1 MVAYYPVMLDLN
13 GKRCVVVGGGAV
25 AERKV
30 RGLLAAGANELIVV
44 SPQATS
50 GLEQLSAE
58 GSILLKC
65 REYLESD
72 LFGAAIVFA
81 ATPIRSVNDAI
92 ATACRA
98 AAIWVNVADLAEQG
112 DFVTPAAVRRGELLI
127 AITTGGASPAL
138 TARMKRELEALYG
151 EDFAG
156 RLALLRE
163 LRERMLAREPDEA
176 RRHAILRL
184 AAEIVAVGNPAEVR
198 ADESIEDW
206 IVKLGQTVDGRHT

>member
-1 MVAYYPVMLDLN
+1 MVSYYPVMLDLN

-58 GSILLKC
+58 GSILLKS
-65 REYLESD
+65 REYLDSD
-72 LFGAAIVFA
+72 LVGAAIVFA

-138 TARMKRELEALYG
+138 TARMKRELEALYD

-163 LRERMLAREPDEA
+163 LRERMIAREPNEA
-176 RRHAILRL
+176 RRQAILRL
-184 AAEIVAVGNPAEVR
+184 AAEIVAAGMPAEVR
-198 ADESIEDW
+198 ADASIEDW